1 MASGVSAQNAETPV
15 DATYRSAA
23 TFRSDASEVR
33 MSFSTTDRDNRVI
46 ATLQPSDFAIVDHD
60 LVIRDF
66 RSFTLTEYTHIDLTL
81 LVDESGSI
89 SPQLRQELASVTRFV
104 AQSGG
109 VPEQSFSVLS
119 FRDLKPTVLCQGNCR
134 ALDLGA
140 QFPPVSSGGQTPLYD
155 SVVFAARLMGQRSD
169 HHTRKFLVI
178 FSDGA
183 DTISLLSFSD
193 AIDSALDNDVAIYTV
208 DVSKAPHVRP
218 GTLILRAL
226 AVNTGGRSFSLESGA
241 SNVLDAIL
249 RDFHATY
256 TVAYK
261 LPSHAAGFHL
271 VRILPTRDLGLQFH
285 CRRGY
290 YYPNPEN

>member
-1 MASGVSAQNAETPV
+1 MASGVSAQNAETPL

-33 MSFSTTDRDNRVI
+33 MSFSTTDRDDRVI

-66 RSFTLTEYTHIDLTL
+66 RSFTLTEYSHIDVTL

-89 SPQLRQELASVTRFV
+89 SPQFRQELASVTRFL

-109 VPEQSFSVLS
+109 VPEQSFSILS

-183 DTISLLSFSD
+183 DTISLRSFSD
-193 AIDSALDNDVAIYTV
+193 AVDSALDNDVAIYTV
-208 DVSKAPHVRP
+208 DVSKAPHVHP

-249 RDFHATY
+249 KDFHATY

-271 VRILPTRDLGLQFH
+271 VRILPTRDLGH

>member
-1 MASGVSAQNAETPV
+1 MASGVSAQNAETPL

-33 MSFSTTDRDNRVI
+33 MSFSTTDRDDRVI

-66 RSFTLTEYTHIDLTL
+66 RSFTLTEYSHIDVTL

-89 SPQLRQELASVTRFV
+89 SPQFRQELASVTRFL

-109 VPEQSFSVLS
+109 VPEQSFSILS

-183 DTISLLSFSD
+183 DTISLRSFSD
-193 AIDSALDNDVAIYTV
+193 AVDSALDNDVAIYTV
-208 DVSKAPHVRP
+208 DVSKAPHVHP

-249 RDFHATY
+249 KDFHATY

-271 VRILPTRDLGLQFH
+271 VRILPTRGLGLQFH